1 MTTISFDALDER
13 LSAHIVL
20 SKSRMET
27 LIMLII
33 GMIGSRTVNLSHV
46 ASERGSTA
54 KVASTYRR
62 LQRFFQHVKVG
73 EDWAARLIISLLG
86 LTGQRTL
93 CLDRTNWK
101 LGKKDINILVLAVVT
116 DRHRVPL
123 MWTFLNGPGSSSTA
137 QRVDLIQRYLALF
150 GAASIKHLLADREFI
165 GAEWMNFLNENNV
178 PFVIRIKKGMCIIL
192 EDGRMFTLASLLR
205 RTKKTQRIKGAL
217 ELPDKQGQLRLT
229 FAAKKITKGEWL
241 IVAANRD
248 GHHALRAYRQRWS
261 IECLF
266 GDSKTRGLNME
277 DTAIT
282 DVRKLSLLLAIVA
295 IALAWSSKT
304 AAIALGTRKL
314 PKKNHGYFAKSW
326 FRTGFD
332 LLRNLLRAGDRNAFS
347 PWKRIKRKP
356 VLRHGVV

>member
-1 MTTISFDALDER
+1 MTTTSFDALSER
-13 LSAHIVL
+13 LSAHIDL

-27 LIMLII
+27 LILLIV

-46 ASERGSTA
+46 ASERGSSA

-62 LQRFFQHVKVG
+62 LQRFFQYVRPG
-73 EDWAARLIISLLG
+73 EDWAARLIVSLLG
-86 LTGQRTL
+86 LTGQRIL
-93 CLDRTNWK
+93 CLERTNWK

-123 MWTFLNGPGSSSTA
+123 MWTFLGGPGSSSTV
-137 QRVDLIQRYLALF
+137 QRVDLIQRYLKIF
-150 GAASIKHLLADREFI
+150 GASSIKHLLADREFI
-165 GAEWMNFLNENNV
+165 GVQWMNYLNENNV
-178 PFVIRIKKGMCIIL
+178 PFVIRMKKDMCVIL
-192 EDGRMFTLASLLR
+192 EDGRRFALASLLR
-205 RTKKTQRIKGAL
+205 RTRKNRRIRGAL
-217 ELPDKQGQLRLT
+217 DLPDKQGQLRLT
-229 FAAKKITKGEWL
+229 FAAKKIGKGDWL

-248 GHHALRAYRQRWS
+248 GHHALKAYRQRWS

-282 DVRKLSLLLAIVA
+282 DVQKLSLLLAIVA

-304 AAIALGTRKL
+304 AAIALGTKKP

-332 LLRNLLRAGDRNAFS
+332 MLRNLIRADSPEAFK

-356 VLRHGVV
+356 VHRYRVV